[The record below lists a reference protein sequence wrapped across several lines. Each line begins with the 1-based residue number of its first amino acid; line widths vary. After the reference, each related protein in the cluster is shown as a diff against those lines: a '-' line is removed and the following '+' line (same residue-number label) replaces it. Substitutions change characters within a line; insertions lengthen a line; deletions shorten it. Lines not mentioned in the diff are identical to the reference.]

1 MIESLK
7 ALWLIIGVTVRTGPA
22 QCVVSSLET
31 LGRIF
36 AVLQPLYMAWF
47 VTGVV
52 RHDLRR
58 TVLASIAFVVSLALY
73 SVLIM
78 LGTNARVSHSE
89 RVGFE
94 FDRRVAASAAAVPTL
109 DHLES
114 PKYLNELQTLQDQRG
129 ALGRAFSDLLDTIN
143 FLAFVVGTIVLAVGA
158 DWRLLLVAVAGAP
171 TVFAGRWAGRRQA
184 EAEDAAAEASRLS
197 GHLLSLGL
205 SPRPGAEIRV
215 FGTTGLMRRRLT
227 DAVHAWRTPFVRA
240 GRYRAGAEGLSLLA
254 FFGTAAGVLAW
265 MISDVATGD
274 VSLTAMVLAILL
286 IGRLQHTSL
295 ILSMSIANSSR
306 LSRTLRRF
314 VWVIDYGERRRAEH
328 AGTQPPPEC
337 LHDGI
342 TLKSVSYRY
351 NGAERATV
359 QDISLTLPAGKV
371 IALVGENG
379 AGKSTLVKLL
389 TGLYKPSAGS
399 IRVDGVDLSTLDHQ
413 AWRRSTSGAFQDYVA
428 FEFRARESIGVGDV
442 EHTDDDQLIRRAM
455 TAGIATDVIAAL
467 PEELDTKLGGS
478 WPGGVELS
486 SGQWQRVALARGMM
500 RDVPLLL
507 ILDEP
512 TSALDAA
519 TEHALFE
526 RYAQAA
532 HRSRSRGGVTV
543 LVTHRFSTVS
553 AADLIAVLHE
563 GRVVEFGTHEQLI
576 QHRGQYAD
584 LYDLQANAYR

>member
-1 MIESLK
+1 MTESVK
-7 ALWLIIGVTVRTGPA
+7 ALWLIVRITVRTGPA
-22 QCVVSSLET
+22 QCLVSCLET

-52 RHDLRR
+52 QHDLRR

-94 FDRRVAASAAAVPTL
+94 FDRRIAASAAAVPTL

-129 ALGRAFSDLLDTIN
+129 ALGRAFSDLLDTVN
-143 FLAFVVGTIVLAVGA
+143 FLAFVIGTIVLAIGA
-158 DWRLLLVAVAGAP
+158 DWRLLLVALAGAP
-171 TVFAGRWAGRRQA
+171 AVFAGRWAGRRQA

-205 SPRPGAEIRV
+205 SPSPGAEIRV
-215 FGTTGLMRRRLT
+215 FGTAGFMRHRLT
-227 DAVHAWRTPFVRA
+227 DAVQAWRTPFVRA
-240 GRYRAGAEGLSLLA
+240 GRSRAGAEGLGLLV

-265 MISDVATGD
+265 MITGIETGS

-306 LSRTLRRF
+306 LTRTIRRF
-314 VWVIDYGERRRAEH
+314 VWVIDYGEQCRMAH
-328 AGTQPPPEC
+328 TGTQLPPER
-337 LHDGI
+337 LRDGI
-342 TLKSVSYRY
+342 TLDAVSYRY
-351 NGAERATV
+351 HGAERDAV
-359 QDISLTLPAGKV
+359 REISLTLPAGKV

-399 IRVDGVDLSTLDHQ
+399 LRVDGVDLSALDHQ
-413 AWRRSTSGAFQDYVA
+413 AWLRSTAGAFQDYVA

-442 EHTDDDQLIRRAM
+442 EHTDDDQRIDRAM
-455 TAGIATDVIAAL
+455 AAGRATEVIAGL
-467 PEELDTKLGGS
+467 PDKLDTKLGGT
-478 WPGGVELS
+478 WPGGIELS
-486 SGQWQRVALARGMM
+486 TGQWQRVALARGMM
-500 RDVPLLL
+500 REVPLLL

-532 HRSRSRGGVTV
+532 HDSRSRGGVTV

-553 AADLIAVLHE
+553 AADLIAVLDE
-563 GRVVEFGTHEQLI
+563 GRVVEFGSHDQLM
-576 QHRGQYAD
+576 QRHGQYAE
-584 LYDLQANAYR
+584 LYALQASAYR